1 LKGGYQLKEKRIV
14 FTGGGSAGHV
24 TVNLALIPTLIQE
37 GWDVAYIG
45 SETGIEK
52 QLTQGLS
59 GVRYY
64 SISTGKLRRYLDWN
78 NATDPFKVMKGVFQ
92 AFKIIRKLN
101 PDVIFS
107 KGGFVSVPVILGAWL
122 NKVPTI
128 IHESDI
134 TPGLA
139 NKISIPFVT
148 KVCTTFPETVQYLR
162 SSKAVHIGAVVR
174 EELKKGNANQG
185 LRYCHFIKDKPV
197 LLIMGGSLGSHRMN
211 QAVRNNLHLLLSDFQ
226 IIHICGKGNIDSSI
240 HEEEYKQYEYVN
252 TELPDLMAMS
262 DMVISRAGSNSIFEF
277 LALRKP
283 MLLIPLSQRVSR
295 GDQILNAKSFK
306 ESGYCEVLLEEE
318 ITDERFIK
326 TVYQVFENKLSYI
339 ECMKKNNG
347 EGAKEKVLDL
357 IRNLST

>member
-1 LKGGYQLKEKRIV
+1 LKKKRIV

-37 GWDVAYIG
+37 GWDVSYIG

-52 QLTQGLS
+52 KLIQGLS
-59 GVRYY
+59 NVRYF

-78 NATDPFKVMKGVFQ
+78 NMKDPYKVMKGAFQ
-92 AFKIIRKLN
+92 ACKIIKKLK

-122 NKVPTI
+122 NRVPTI

-148 KVCTTFPETVQYLR
+148 KVCTTFPETAKYLH
-162 SSKAVHIGAVVR
+162 SSKAVYVGAVVR
-174 EELKKGNANQG
+174 EELKKGNAFQG
-185 LRYCHFIKDKPV
+185 LRYCHFTNDKPI
-197 LLIMGGSLGSHRMN
+197 LLIMGGSLGSHHIN
-211 QAVRNNLHLLLSDFQ
+211 QAVRNNLHILLSDFQ

-240 HEEEYKQYEYVN
+240 QEKAYIQFEYINQ
-252 TELPDLMAMS
+252 ELPDVIAMS
-262 DMVISRAGSNSIFEF
+262 DIVISRAGSNSIFEF

-283 MLLIPLSQRVSR
+283 MLLIPLSEKVSR

-306 ESGYCEVLLEEE
+306 EAGYCEVLLEED
-318 ITDERFIK
+318 ITDDRFVK
-326 TVYQVFENKLSYI
+326 TIYQLFGNRFSYI
-339 ECMKKNNG
+339 ESMRENDG
-347 EGAKEKVLDL
+347 GGAKERVLKL
-357 IRNLST
+357 IKRVSS